1 MDCAVENAMIK
12 HQEKLVNQETSLQ
25 LFLDDI
31 DDDLAEIMDI
41 VKVLKRKARDY
52 DGYDFS
58 EDLKEVLEELI
69 WKF

>member
-1 MDCAVENAMIK
+1 MDCAITNAINK
-12 HQEKLVNQETSLQ
+12 HQEKLIKQETSLQ
-25 LFLDDI
+25 LFFDDI

-41 VKVLKRKARDY
+41 VKTLKKKARDY

-69 WKF
+69 

>member
-25 LFLDDI
+25 LFIDSI
-31 DDDLAEIMDI
+31 DDDLAEIMEI
-41 VKVLKRKARDY
+41 VKTLKKKARDY

-58 EDLKEVLEELI
+58 DELKSLLEDLI
-69 WKF
+69 